1 MHNIQT
7 FSYHTHTDFSDGHC
21 SAREMVR
28 RAKEIGFTEMGVSDH
43 LIVHKNMRQNQSW
56 QYLHAKDAI
65 HVYNNNFADIL
76 DSFKKHCEELR
87 RVAKEENFKVRIGF
101 EVDYFSYDGWEEE
114 LKWFLSQL
122 DYDYL
127 HTGNHF
133 FCEENCENVI
143 NMAFFKQICT
153 DTGRYK
159 EYIQRHFATMKQAV
173 ESGLFKFLAHLDYV
187 RRYGGD
193 VCGADEYMP
202 EKIQVLD
209 ALQKTGVAMEI
220 STKGL
225 RKIGDF
231 YPSAS
236 VLQEASKRDIAFVV
250 SDDAH
255 KTEELGMDFDK
266 AEETLQKYGISKR
279 LKF

>member
-1 MHNIQT
+1 MHNTQN
-7 FSYHTHTDFSDGHC
+7 FSYHTHTNFSDGHC
-21 SAREMVR
+21 SLEDMVLQ
-28 RAKEIGFTEMGVSDH
+28 AKKIGFTEMGISDH
-43 LIVHKNMRQNQSW
+43 LIVHKNMHKNKSW
-56 QYLHAKDAI
+56 TYLCKQKAN
-65 HVYNNNFADIL
+65 HVYNSSFANIL
-76 DSFKKHCEELR
+76 DSFKRHCEEVR
-87 RVAKEENFKVRIGF
+87 YAAKKYNIKLYIGF
-101 EVDYFSYDGWEEE
+101 EVDYFTYDGWEDE
-114 LKWFLSQL
+114 LRWFLSQL

-143 NMAFFKQICT
+143 NMAFFKQTCT
-153 DTGRYK
+153 DVGRYK
-159 EYIQRHFATMKQAV
+159 EYVARHFDTMKQAV

-187 RRYGGD
+187 RRYGTD
-193 VCGADEYMP
+193 ICGANDFMS
-202 EKIQVLD
+202 EKLQVLD
-209 ALQKTGVAMEI
+209 ALQKNNTAMEI

-236 VLQEASKRDIAFVV
+236 VLDEAAKRDIAFVI

-255 KTEELGMDFDK
+255 KTEELGMDFEK
-266 AEETLQKYGISKR
+266 AEAELKKYGITKR